1 MIANNCDA
9 NMNIKHLIEQSV
21 KESITAKTLFI
32 ESHLDRIESCARQV
46 ADRMEQGK
54 KLLLFGN
61 GGSAADSQHIAAEFV
76 NRLQMERRPL
86 PAIAL
91 TTDTSIITAI
101 GNDYSYDDIFLK
113 QVQALG
119 GQGDIALGITTSGNS
134 PNVIKAIEE
143 AKSKGMLTI
152 GFSGDK
158 GRLKEICDFP
168 FCVPAPATVR
178 IQEVHIM
185 LAHILCDIVERLMFD
200 E

>member
-1 MIANNCDA
+1 
-9 NMNIKHLIEQSV
+9 MNFNTLIEQSV
-21 KESITAKTLFI
+21 KDSIAAKTRFI
-32 ESHLDRIESCARQV
+32 DSHRDQIEPCAREL
-46 ADRMEQGK
+46 AKRMEQGK

-76 NRLQMERRPL
+76 NRLRMERRPL

-101 GNDYSYDDIFLK
+101 GNDYTYDDIFLK

-119 GQGDIALGITTSGNS
+119 NKGDIALGITTSGNS
-134 PNVIKAIEE
+134 PNVIKAIKE
-143 AKSKGMLTI
+143 ARDLGLFTI
-152 GFSGDK
+152 GFSGAG
-158 GRLKEICDFP
+158 GRLKEICDMP
-168 FCVPAPATVR
+168 FCVPSGATVR

-185 LAHILCDIVERLMFD
+185 LAHILCDLTERLMFD